1 MDSFT
6 EFQVTHWSWQFSKLL
21 MEDEDLSELSGKTM
35 NDLDIYD
42 ISNAHLDDD
51 YYDSDNKA
59 AVVLNSGV

>member
-1 MDSFT
+1 
-6 EFQVTHWSWQFSKLL
+6 

-59 AVVLNSGV
+59 AVVLNSGVWVSSFLTAHQHN